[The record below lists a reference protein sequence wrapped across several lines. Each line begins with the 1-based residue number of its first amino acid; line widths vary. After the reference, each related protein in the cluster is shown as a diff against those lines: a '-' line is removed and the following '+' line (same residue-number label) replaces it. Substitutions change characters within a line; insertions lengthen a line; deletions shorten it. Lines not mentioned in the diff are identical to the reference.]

1 MILNY
6 KKSESSIEP
15 SLVDFTSS
23 KKYVY
28 VRQNIVEKTRKETGE
43 QYTYYEYEEAK
54 LTKEEYERYLE
65 ELGSL
70 ENLECIEKLKK
81 ENKTLNEQIDVLS
94 GCILELSELIFKE

>member
-6 KKSESSIEP
+6 KKSESSVEP

-28 VRQNIVEKTRKETGE
+28 VRQNIVEKTKEETGE

-81 ENKTLNEQIDVLS
+81 ENKTLNEQVSMLTDCVLEMS
-94 GCILELSELIFKE
+94 GMIYV